1 MAATPASAKPEAGK
15 DDDDP
20 TSKLNGYPE
29 PSASSSSEDSSSS
42 GGATS
47 SASSSSSS
55 DSASSD
61 DETQAG
67 ASHSE
72 DVDVEDVPPSVSSS
86 SAAVVMAAIET
97 QVGIYVQRIV
107 ERPKDMP
114 SDHADEVHDWV
125 GWPTFP
131 PKGDGDRQ
139 QRPIV
144 MTKVPQVT
152 HVNRHEFLPKMELQ
166 MNTQGRFIQPAPSF
180 RLTNLMDDLQYTI
193 WLTFTE
199 LHGGACGQC
208 QLPHILSRRLSVTGA
223 ASESAVVRVLRRA
236 AGQFTHPESPR
247 PGSFWKGKVVS
258 FARLKLFSNDGII
271 RHPPPIT
278 LKSSTTYRI
287 QVNIGVVNDSGH
299 ILSATVVRQFVGGIF
314 FAVVQTAKKSS

>member
-72 DVDVEDVPPSVSSS
+72 DVDVEDVPPSVPSS

-199 LHGGACGQC
+199 LHGGAC
-208 QLPHILSRRLSVTGA
+208 
-223 ASESAVVRVLRRA
+223 

>member
-1 MAATPASAKPEAGK
+1 MAATPACAKPETGK

-199 LHGGACGQC
+199 LHGGRMRW
-208 QLPHILSRRLSVTGA
+208 P
-223 ASESAVVRVLRRA
+223 
-236 AGQFTHPESPR
+236 
-247 PGSFWKGKVVS
+247 
-258 FARLKLFSNDGII
+258 LFSNDGII

-314 FAVVQTAKKSS
+314 FAVVQTAKKSSFTRGSCGRFKKAPRVM

>member
-1 MAATPASAKPEAGK
+1 MATTPASAKPEAGK

-42 GGATS
+42 GGGATS

-72 DVDVEDVPPSVSSS
+72 DVDVEDVPPSVPSS

-166 MNTQGRFIQPAPSF
+166 MNTQGRRVSLYFLCLWAS
-180 RLTNLMDDLQYTI
+180 
-193 WLTFTE
+193 
-199 LHGGACGQC
+199 
-208 QLPHILSRRLSVTGA
+208 SVT
-223 ASESAVVRVLRRA
+223 R
-236 AGQFTHPESPR
+236 
-247 PGSFWKGKVVS
+247 
-258 FARLKLFSNDGII
+258 
-271 RHPPPIT
+271 
-278 LKSSTTYRI
+278 
-287 QVNIGVVNDSGH
+287 SG
-299 ILSATVVRQFVGGIF
+299 
-314 FAVVQTAKKSS
+314 

>member
-1 MAATPASAKPEAGK
+1 MAATPACAKPETGK

-20 TSKLNGYPE
+20 TI
-29 PSASSSSEDSSSS
+29 
-42 GGATS
+42 
-47 SASSSSSS
+47 
-55 DSASSD
+55 
-61 DETQAG
+61 
-67 ASHSE
+67 
-72 DVDVEDVPPSVSSS
+72 
-86 SAAVVMAAIET
+86 VMAAIET

-199 LHGGACGQC
+199 LHGGRMRWPVHPSGISPSGLLLERQGGLLRSAEAVLQRWNHTPPTAHHPEE
-208 QLPHILSRRLSVTGA
+208 QHHLPHTSEHWSRQRQ
-223 ASESAVVRVLRRA
+223 R
-236 AGQFTHPESPR
+236 THPERHSRPPVRRWHLLRGRPDRQEVQLMKPSSELYLRFVFLASSFTRGSCGRFKKAPR
-247 PGSFWKGKVVS
+247 VM
-258 FARLKLFSNDGII
+258 
-271 RHPPPIT
+271 
-278 LKSSTTYRI
+278 
-287 QVNIGVVNDSGH
+287 
-299 ILSATVVRQFVGGIF
+299 
-314 FAVVQTAKKSS
+314 

>member
-20 TSKLNGYPE
+20 TSKMNGYPE
-29 PSASSSSEDSSSS
+29 PSASSSSEDSSSG

-199 LHGGACGQC
+199 LHGGAC
-208 QLPHILSRRLSVTGA
+208 
-223 ASESAVVRVLRRA
+223 

-314 FAVVQTAKKSS
+314 FAVVQTAKKSSFTRGSCGRFKKAPRVM

>member
-1 MAATPASAKPEAGK
+1 MAATPASAKPETGK

-72 DVDVEDVPPSVSSS
+72 DVDVEDVPPSVPSS

-199 LHGGACGQC
+199 LHGGAC
-208 QLPHILSRRLSVTGA
+208 
-223 ASESAVVRVLRRA
+223 